1 MGQLSP
7 KYFLILC
14 IIHTSLA
21 ASRFR
26 VEKYTVTFDED
37 LDSDKQEQSEGDAN
51 NAVGKI
57 NFIVPQFTGRITS
70 LKSRLNPFNDQ
81 LFQVFQPITD
91 AVPFPRRNL
100 RLNPQWV
107 RGSHGEIATF
117 AYHAGYLHK
126 DNFVARAVYN
136 NSLIPGKIIS
146 GQEQAYIGVGTK
158 EIGVSSYENGFVF
171 RHAVFANVF
180 LILVDG
186 MSSKM
191 GVVGHEFFDGI
202 SEIAIIL
209 TCDYQTLGSSPS
221 NLCWTTTDFLSTAKP
236 VEGGHDE
243 NGNPIH
249 VGRTSD
255 QEILGAFYP
264 SRGELVTTSNGRANV
279 EKNLKNIEI
288 LVWSWSAYPNCW
300 W

>member
-37 LDSDKQEQSEGDAN
+37 LDSDKQEQSE
-51 NAVGKI
+51 
-57 NFIVPQFTGRITS
+57 GRITS

-158 EIGVSSYENGFVF
+158 EIGVSSYE
-171 RHAVFANVF
+171 
-180 LILVDG
+180 
-186 MSSKM
+186 
-191 GVVGHEFFDGI
+191 
-202 SEIAIIL
+202 
-209 TCDYQTLGSSPS
+209 TLGSSPS